1 MKYVVACAS
10 PFNGSVKV
18 GTVDADSPEQAIFIA
33 AERDGWDAG
42 TVEDLEKFLSSIE
55 DKYIATPVDQIRSYS
70 ESR

>member
-10 PFNGSVKV
+10 PFNGTVKI
-18 GTVDADSPEQAIFIA
+18 GTIDADSPEQAIFIA
-33 AERDGWDAG
+33 AERDGWETRTA
-42 TVEDLEKFLSSIE
+42 EDLESFLAAIE